1 MSFINP
7 LAPFFSAMYN
17 IYQLLPLPFTNF
29 LSLVFSLYI
38 AVLIM
43 NAFRAL

>member
-17 IYQLLPLPFTNF
+17 IYQLLPLPFVNF
-29 LSLVFSLYI
+29 IGLLLSLCF
-38 AVLIM
+38 AVLIIKLL
-43 NAFRAL
+43 RAL